1 MGARSNSSHTWE
13 LLLIVLEDWLP
24 AERLETVTIDM
35 CSPPQ
40 NHIRGAYTD
49 KIDWDILAQLD
60 EVLVGPK
67 FVTLRTVEVFVRATT
82 QRRRTEEIRDEIV
95 TRIEECMKRL
105 AAAGKLVASARE
117 LRNAGSSTG

>member
-1 MGARSNSSHTWE
+1 MGARSNPSHTWE
-13 LLLIVLEDWLP
+13 LLLIILEDWLP

-35 CSPPQ
+35 RSPPQ
-40 NHIRGAYTD
+40 NHIRAAYTAE
-49 KIDWDILAQLD
+49 IDWSDILGRLD

-67 FVTLRTVEVFVRATT
+67 FVTLRTVEIFVQATT

-105 AAAGKLVASARE
+105 AAAGKLVASA
-117 LRNAGSSTG
+117 